1 MTDFVTQIQEKEIN
15 KLIDELHWQ
24 LNELVRIN
32 TDARQRN
39 QELLNEHFKDE
50 TLAKLKT
57 ERDKA
62 VQDSH
67 RGFPITE
74 SELKTINAWRKK
86 HDTEVHNNPQQYHGA
101 CGGGYEY
108 SFYPTGIATF
118 GECICTSCKSKA
130 IKEKGAEYYKYLKDE
145 LHGIFQFQN
154 D

>member
-39 QELLNEHFKDE
+39 QKLLDEHFKDE
-50 TLAKLKT
+50 TIAQLKA
-57 ERDKA
+57 ERDTA

-74 SELKTINAWRKK
+74 SELKTVNAWQKK
-86 HDTEVHNNPQQYHGA
+86 HDTEVHNNPTQYHGA
-101 CGGGYEY
+101 SGGGY
-108 SFYPTGIATF
+108 SFVFYPTGIGTF
-118 GECICTSCKSKA
+118 GECICSSCMAKA
-130 IKEKGAEYYKYLKDE
+130 VTNGKDWYKHLKA
-145 LHGIFQFQN
+145 LGGVITFQQCV
-154 D
+154 